1 MSKDIQIND
10 PAFADFSEYVEKALK
25 GFNVPGMAVA
35 IVKDDQVIHSM
46 GYGYRDVEKG
56 QKVDSETIFAIGSSS
71 KAFTTLCLG
80 ILVDQ
85 GKLDWE
91 TPVREYMPDFKL
103 FDPIATE
110 KMTPKDLVCHR
121 SGLPRHDLMWYNSPF
136 SRKEI
141 YDRMRYLEPNKD
153 FRSTWQYQ
161 NLMFMTAGYLIEAV
175 SGLTWEEFTQKYIF
189 DKIGMSNSNFS
200 VEDTKKKPNYSLPY
214 EAKDDEVKALEFRNI
229 DAIGPAGSI
238 NSSMVDMVN
247 WLKLHLGEKFGEEEV
262 ISESQLNEM
271 HIPAMAMPPGFFD
284 EGEFKAELGDLN
296 YGLGWFMQSY
306 RGHKLIHHGG
316 NIDGFSAFVS
326 FMPQEKLGVVVL
338 TNLNSNVSGMSVCF
352 AAYDRLLGLGS
363 IDWNERWHKLVEKR
377 KEAAKQGEEK
387 TESKKVQG
395 TKPSHDL
402 EAYTGNFTHP
412 GYGSFTV
419 TSKDDQLYGTFNSL
433 AITLEHYHYDIF
445 EAVLDEFELRLPVI
459 FATDFQGNI
468 ASFTIPLEPQVKS
481 IIFTRTADD
490 SMREKAFLEKFAGK
504 YEIDGKTAVVTLKGD
519 DTLTLAV
526 PAMPEFEL
534 VPYQG
539 TEFYVKDMDMVRV
552 EFKYDE
558 AGEKVVSL
566 DLTQPGAAF
575 EAKKIA

>member
-1 MSKDIQIND
+1 MSKDIQIKD

-46 GYGYRDVEKG
+46 GYGFRDVKND
-56 QKVDSETIFAIGSSS
+56 QKVDSETLFAIGSSS
-71 KAFTTLCLG
+71 KAFTALCLG

-103 FDPIATE
+103 FDPVATE
-110 KMTPKDLVCHR
+110 KMTPKDLLCHR
-121 SGLPRHDLMWYNSPF
+121 SGLPRHDLMWYNSPLT
-136 SRKEI
+136 RKEI
-141 YDRMRYLEPNKD
+141 YDRMRFLEPNKD

-161 NLMFMTAGYLIEAV
+161 NLMFMTAGYLIEVV
-175 SGLTWEEFTQKYIF
+175 SGMTWEEFTQKEIF
-189 DKIGMSNSNFS
+189 DKIGMSSSNFS
-200 VEDTKKKPNYSLPY
+200 VEDTKKQVNYSLPY
-214 EAKDDEVKALEFRNI
+214 DLEGDEIKELDFRNI
-229 DAIGPAGSI
+229 DAVGPAGSI
-238 NSSMVDMVN
+238 NSSLVDMVN
-247 WLKLHLGEKFGEEEV
+247 WVKLHLSEKVSEEDV

-306 RGHKLIHHGG
+306 RGYKLIHHGG

-338 TNLNSNVSGMSVCF
+338 TNLNGNASGMSVCF
-352 AAYDRLLGLGS
+352 NAYDRLLGLES
-363 IDWNERWHKLVEKR
+363 IDWNERWLELTKKR

-402 EAYTGNFTHP
+402 EAYAGNYTHP
-412 GYGSFTV
+412 GYGPFTI
-419 TSKDDQLYGTFNSL
+419 TLEDGQLTGTFNSL
-433 AITLEHYHYDIF
+433 EMRLEHYHYDIF
-445 EAVLDEFELRLPVI
+445 ESVLDAFEMRLPV
-459 FATDFQGNI
+459 FFTTDFQGNI
-468 ASFTIPLEPQVKS
+468 ASFSIPLEPQVKN
-481 IIFTRTADD
+481 IVFTRTADE
-490 SMREKAFLEKFAGK
+490 SMRAKAFLEKFVGK
-504 YEIDGKTAVVTLKGD
+504 YEMDGKTAVVSLKGEG
-519 DTLTLAV
+519 TLTLAV

-539 TEFYVKDMDMVRV
+539 TEFYVKDMDVVRI

-558 AGEKVVSL
+558 AGEKVVGL

-575 EAKKIA
+575 EAKKID